1 MRPEPALES
10 AVDACRGGSRAAH
23 VGVLVPWA
31 NMVVEEELPRLCP
44 DGVVFHYARLVPPG
58 RTTALNEAFLD
69 GLRTA
74 LPDALASLGRLP
86 LDGVLLACTSEG
98 FTRPDS
104 YAPGLVSAF
113 DALTSV
119 LDRLGAKQVA
129 LVTPYPQAIT
139 DREEDAFA
147 SREITVTARA
157 SLGRD
162 DSYARVTVGEIMAL
176 VSGIDPHGLAEAE
189 ALVLS
194 CTGWHTLG
202 VIPRL
207 EQDLGLPVISS
218 NLAMARYSAEL
229 CLRTAHGM

>member
-1 MRPEPALES
+1 MS
-10 AVDACRGGSRAAH
+10 ACRSASRPAH
-23 VGVLVPWA
+23 LGMLVPWA
-31 NMVVEEELPRLCP
+31 NMMVEEELPRLCP

-58 RTTALNEAFLD
+58 RTTALNEEFLD
-69 GLRTA
+69 GLRAA

-98 FTRPDS
+98 FTRLDG

-119 LDRLGAKQVA
+119 LDRLGARRVA
-129 LVTPYPQAIT
+129 LVTPYPPAIT
-139 DREEDAFA
+139 DLEAEAFA
-147 SREITVTARA
+147 GRGITVTARA

-162 DSYARVTVGEIMAL
+162 DAYARVTIGEITSLVAGTDPRAL
-176 VSGIDPHGLAEAE
+176 ADAE

-194 CTGWHTLG
+194 CTGWPTLD

-207 EQDLGLPVISS
+207 EQGLGMPVISS
-218 NLAMARYSAEL
+218 NLAMARYCAEL
-229 CLRTAHGM
+229 CD